1 MTVRPILMTVSAVAV
16 VLLLLMITSR
26 AIDGQKQHRLRRQ
39 TTGGR
44 PLGGIVA
51 DNDAAAADDDTNSG
65 GRVISAA
72 PIGLVSGQPPQQ
84 IGQIEFDVEVEEE
97 QLKDGQQAP
106 RVDIVGSRKGSENL
120 DKTGGNRVITGIPVE
135 MASERTKLGDIELD
149 MDITDKSKSYRKSK
163 RPELVVHP
171 KAEKT
176 TGSGVDGGSDGLQTS
191 TAADD
196 ELDSLLKL
204 AANNIDNNG
213 DDANGAADNESDS
226 DVKLAAHMPDNDAKG
241 QPLSSSS
248 VTKPRFRD
256 LITPNLFTFTSDD
269 VINTTTS
276 GYGGGDQS
284 ANTDAPPVIDTT
296 IGSTKSG
303 AAAAAITLVTTTTT
317 LPLIGRLLAIV
328 WPIVMLLSALFS
340 YI

>member
-16 VLLLLMITSR
+16 VLLLLLLITSR
-26 AIDGQKQHRLRRQ
+26 TIDGQKHQRLRRQ
-39 TTGGR
+39 TTGGK
-44 PLGGIVA
+44 PLGGIVD
-51 DNDAAAADDDTNSG
+51 DNAAAANDDTNSG

-97 QLKDGQQAP
+97 PLKDGQQAP

-135 MASERTKLGDIELD
+135 MASERTKLDDIELD

-176 TGSGVDGGSDGLQTS
+176 TDSGVGGGGDGVQTT

-204 AANNIDNNG
+204 AANNIDSNG
-213 DDANGAADNESDS
+213 DDANGQS
-226 DVKLAAHMPDNDAKG
+226 
-241 QPLSSSS
+241 SSSS
-248 VTKPRFRD
+248 VAKPS
-256 LITPNLFTFTSDD
+256 ISDEIFPPD
-269 VINTTTS
+269 VIFLPDYDNNGTIV
-276 GYGGGDQS
+276 Y
-284 ANTDAPPVIDTT
+284 PVIDTST
-296 IGSTKSG
+296 TGSTKSG
-303 AAAAAITLVTTTTT
+303 AAATAAITLVTTT
-317 LPLIGRLLAIV
+317 PLIGRLLAIV
-328 WPIVMLLSALFS
+328 WPIVMLL
-340 YI
+340 